1 MSYDFEYYSGQ
12 MLRVP
17 TKPSKPG
24 LSRNP
29 TAIEARAF
37 ADALEEYE
45 REMKAYNENLSW
57 YRSEAASLLTKFQD
71 KLKED
76 YCLGSSEFDVIWSE
90 AYDRAHV
97 DARGLQEVY
106 YKFERFYEFA
116 NKYTKVMMMKG

>member
-12 MLRVP
+12 MLRAP

-76 YCLGSSEFDVIWSE
+76 YSLGSAEFDVIWSE
-90 AYDRAHV
+90 AYDHSHSG
-97 DARGLQEVY
+97 GLQEVY
-106 YKFERFYEFA
+106 YEFERLYEFA
-116 NKYTKVMMMKG
+116 IKYTKVMMMKG

>member
-1 MSYDFEYYSGQ
+1 MSYDFEYYSGK
-12 MLRVP
+12 MLRMPNRPV
-17 TKPSKPG
+17 KPR
-24 LSRNP
+24 LDRNP

-76 YCLGSSEFDVIWSE
+76 YSLGSAEFDVIWSE
-90 AYDRAHV
+90 AYDHSHSG
-97 DARGLQEVY
+97 GLQEVY
-106 YKFERFYEFA
+106 YEFERLYEFA
-116 NKYTKVMMMKG
+116 IKYTKVMMMKG

>member
-12 MLRVP
+12 MLRAP

-57 YRSEAASLLTKFQD
+57 YRSEAASLLIKFQD

-76 YCLGSSEFDVIWSE
+76 YSLGSAEFDVIWSE
-90 AYDRAHV
+90 AYDHSHSG
-97 DARGLQEVY
+97 GLQEVY
-106 YKFERFYEFA
+106 YEFERLYEFA
-116 NKYTKVMMMKG
+116 SKYTKVMMMKG

>member
-12 MLRVP
+12 MLRMP

-29 TAIEARAF
+29 TAIEARAY

-57 YRSEAASLLTKFQD
+57 YRSEAASLLIKFQD

-76 YCLGSSEFDVIWSE
+76 YSLGSAEFDVIWSE
-90 AYDRAHV
+90 AYDHSHSG
-97 DARGLQEVY
+97 GLQEVY
-106 YKFERFYEFA
+106 YEFERLYEFA
-116 NKYTKVMMMKG
+116 IKYTKVMMMKG